1 MDIDLDLALR
11 GLIGAARVLLL
22 WSALFLV
29 IEWVVPKLWA
39 RYGRDFRL
47 QQDQRALKPELPLE
61 LGLALV
67 NKLTYSVFFL
77 APVYALMQLWQPL
90 LPNFVFQQPIGSL
103 PLVAQVFVG
112 MLVMDIAVYIEHR
125 FVHRFFW
132 PFHAI
137 HHAAQEVS
145 WATAMRMHPINVLS
159 QMLIYSTVGWVL
171 GFSGAGWVIAGS
183 VNLAIANFIHTN
195 LDLDW
200 GSPLRYV
207 IASPNWHKWHHERC
221 VEAHDKNFALIFP
234 FLDLL
239 GGTFYYPSDRK
250 PGDFGLYDRP
260 GEEALEGGIL
270 EHVWYPFRRCYH
282 VLRARL
288 G

>member
-1 MDIDLDLALR
+1 MEVNAEMVIR
-11 GLIGAARVLLL
+11 GLFGAARVLVL
-22 WSALFLV
+22 WSAVFLV
-29 IEWVVPKLWA
+29 IEWGLPKLWT

-47 QQDQRALKPELPLE
+47 QQNQRAFKPELPTE

-67 NKLTYSVFFL
+67 NKVIYSVLLL
-77 APVYALMQLWQPL
+77 APVYALMQIWQPL
-90 LPNFVFQQPIGSL
+90 LPNFVFQEPIRSL
-103 PLVAQVFVG
+103 PLPAQVLVA
-112 MLVMDIAVYIEHR
+112 MLVMDIAVYVEHR
-125 FVHRFFW
+125 FVHRFLW

-137 HHAAQEVS
+137 HHAAHEIS
-145 WATAMRMHPINVLS
+145 WATALRMHPINVLS

-171 GFSGAGWVIAGS
+171 GFSGEGWVIAGGI
-183 VNLAIANFIHTN
+183 NLAIANFDHAN

-200 GSPLRYV
+200 GSPLRYL

-221 VEAHDKNFALIFP
+221 GEAQDKNFALIFP

-239 GGTFYYPSDRK
+239 GGTFYYPRDRK
-250 PGDFGLYDRP
+250 PAQFGLYDRP

-270 EHVWYPFRRCYH
+270 EHFWYPFRRCYH